1 MKQLVLEKIVVSPFP
16 PMNKRC
22 LWIKGNTFNYWYNG
36 AWRSI
41 DTEIDIDEEYINEK
55 VNESVSTEKTKLVG
69 DAPQEYDSIE
79 EIAQHIVDHK
89 EETEEISENINANTE
104 SIKKLEEQIAAGG
117 SGMPSEWE
125 GFEI

>member
-1 MKQLVLEKIVVSPFP
+1 M
-16 PMNKRC
+16 
-22 LWIKGNTFNYWYNG
+22 
-36 AWRSI
+36 
-41 DTEIDIDEEYINEK
+41 
-55 VNESVSTEKTKLVG
+55 TKLIG

-79 EIAQHIVDHK
+79 EIAQHITDHK
-89 EETEEISENINANTE
+89 VETEEINENVSANTE